1 MMMMMT
7 TLRER
12 ERDFINLCFKN
23 KKRLLR
29 VHSWN
34 CLDDDDNDD
43 CIIIYVSPKKH
54 NNTYDIFSSW
64 YLLWWYVMFRF
75 AKSSPGITN
84 VSIVITLSHL
94 YGDTFVFASIV
105 RHMLPMKLHI
115 LTYFLT
121 THLSNLLL
129 GLPLLLV
136 PWSWNPLV
144 LLVRVVPNPFPSK
157 PSQVAFVVFFIYR
170 CAHP

>member
-1 MMMMMT
+1 MMMIMMIVLSYMYPLKST
-7 TLRER
+7 T
-12 ERDFINLCFKN
+12 I
-23 KKRLLR
+23 
-29 VHSWN
+29 HTIS
-34 CLDDDDNDD
+34 
-43 CIIIYVSPKKH
+43 SPA
-54 NNTYDIFSSW
+54 DICCDG
-64 YLLWWYVMFRF
+64 YVMFRF

-84 VSIVITLSHL
+84 VSIVINLSHL